1 MKLKQNLLLLVGLVG
16 VIWVLSIIGFLFSGL
31 TYALAL
37 VPRDVWHLPGIVAMP
52 VLHKDF
58 GHLLANTLPLIAFG
72 LLLLTRGADY
82 FLRSVV
88 LVTLGGGLLLWVFGR
103 SAAHIGAS
111 GLVFG
116 LFGLL
121 VARAMYARSAESM
134 LIATLVMLGY
144 GGLVWGVFPTD
155 AAVSWDGHL
164 AGLLAGIGSAKLLHS
179 KPGQTGR

>member
-1 MKLKQNLLLLVGLVG
+1 MKLKQNLRLLGGLVLA
-16 VIWVLSIIGFLFSGL
+16 IWAVSIVGFVFDNL

-37 VPRDVWHLPGIVAMP
+37 VPRDLWHLPGIIAMP
-52 VLHKDF
+52 FLHKDF
-58 GHLLANTLPLIAFG
+58 GHLFANTLPLIAFA

-82 FLRSVV
+82 FVRGVV
-88 LVTLGGGLLLWVFGR
+88 LITLGGGVLLWLFGR

-121 VARAMYARSAESM
+121 VARAVYARSAESM

-144 GGLVWGVFPTD
+144 GGLVWGVFPAD
-155 AAVSWDGHL
+155 ASVSWDGHL
-164 AGLLAGIGSAKLLHS
+164 AGLLAGVGSAKLLHS
-179 KPGQTGR
+179 RSGLSSP